1 MACYLFVT
9 MLTFSQ
15 LHFVASELKD
25 PICHSN
31 ECQIGSFSSEPTI
44 CSFYFLDFDIVSLPA
59 IYSADQ
65 NVTLTSADGGSTFT
79 FSREVS
85 EPLME
90 KKGKHGGTH
99 IFQLI
104 PIKNSFISRDYD
116 LPWSYTLCRPQPIIH
131 NFKPGYCPCRPLHV
145 FPVSWTWCDKRS

>member
-25 PICHSN
+25 TICHSD

-44 CSFYFLDFDIVSLPA
+44 CCLYFLDFDIVSLPA
-59 IYSADQ
+59 IHSADQ

-85 EPLME
+85 EPLMD
-90 KKGKHGGTH
+90 KKGKHCGTH

-104 PIKNSFISRDYD
+104 PIENSIISRDYD
-116 LPWSYTLCRPQPIIH
+116 LPWSYTLCRPQPNCTQFQTGLLSMQAPTCI
-131 NFKPGYCPCRPLHV
+131 PCVLDMM
-145 FPVSWTWCDKRS
+145 W